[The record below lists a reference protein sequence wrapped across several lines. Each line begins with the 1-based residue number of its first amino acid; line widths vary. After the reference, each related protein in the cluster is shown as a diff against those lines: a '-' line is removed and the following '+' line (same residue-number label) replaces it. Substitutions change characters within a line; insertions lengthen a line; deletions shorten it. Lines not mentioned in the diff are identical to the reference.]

1 MNAFQ
6 KYLLYKELLKKL
18 KSKTVAATK
27 IESHDKDSS
36 CQIEWRCDKYAA
48 KSFKTDTNYWTRITD
63 QNGELIATFT
73 NRRANKLYAAAYW
86 LAIEQAPA
94 KARQNM
100 MQIDRAAI
108 DFAFG
113 EISTAKQNSR

>member
-6 KYLLYKELLKKL
+6 KYLLYKELLKQL
-18 KSKTVAATK
+18 KSKAVAAK
-27 IESHDKDSS
+27 KFESHDGGNSS
-36 CQIEWRCDKYAA
+36 QVEWRCDKYAA
-48 KSFKTDTNYWTRITD
+48 KAFKNETNYWTRITTT
-63 QNGELIATFT
+63 NGELIATFT
-73 NRRANKLYAAAYW
+73 NKRANKLYTAAYW

-94 KARQNM
+94 KARQDM

-113 EISTAKQNSR
+113 EISAATRNSR